1 MRIAFKEVTMLKSVF
16 LLVPL
21 LLISSAVQAQS
32 IPTQSIPNLS
42 VRDRQRLSRDL
53 TPSTSQEFFNLG
65 QNQLERE
72 IRLLERRFSAQK
84 ESPLRIDP
92 KLRDQEFQSDS
103 IRNPMPQKMQH
114 LR

>member
-1 MRIAFKEVTMLKSVF
+1 MLKFAF
-16 LLVPL
+16 LIVPL
-21 LLISSAVQAQS
+21 LLISSAVQA
-32 IPTQSIPNLS
+32 QSIPNLS

-53 TPSTSQEFFNLG
+53 TPSNSQEFFNLG
-65 QNQLERE
+65 HNQLERE
-72 IRLLERRFSAQK
+72 IRLLERRFTAQQ

-103 IRNPMPQKMQH
+103 IRNRVIPKMQH

>member
-1 MRIAFKEVTMLKSVF
+1 MLKSAF
-16 LLVPL
+16 LILPL
-21 LLISSAVQAQS
+21 LLIGSAAQAQS
-32 IPTQSIPNLS
+32 IPNQSIPTLS

-65 QNQLERE
+65 HNQLERE
-72 IRLLERRFSAQK
+72 IRLLERRFTAQQ

-103 IRNPMPQKMQH
+103 IRNRVIPKMQH